1 MCIYTNNEGR
11 KFVIYKENGKSRTKT
26 YARYLMEQHLGREL
40 LPNEDVHHID
50 GDRTND
56 VIENLIVLDHVEH
69 VKLHNLPKYQDTEEI
84 CFICGN
90 KFIMTAEQHS
100 QRERNFNRSS
110 RIYTKS
116 NLKNVYFCCKSCSS
130 KYGRAI
136 QLNQNFAIYYQK

>member
-26 YARYLMEQHLGREL
+26 YARYLMEQYLGREL

-84 CFICGN
+84 CYFCGKRFIV
-90 KFIMTAEQHS
+90 TAEQH
-100 QRERNFNRSS
+100 RTKVGNNFRKDRIRSD
-110 RIYTKS
+110 K
-116 NLKNVYFCCKSCSS
+116 YFCCKSCVGKFGKAKQSN
-130 KYGRAI
+130 
-136 QLNQNFAIYYQK
+136 LTLAIYYDDE